1 MAAVETNQKVK
12 LEHVDYS
19 KLWWLTL
26 VAGVISGI
34 VNLLLYFGAQAIGF
48 VGDMVPSFLAASPQP
63 FAPAI
68 VISSI
73 MFTAIGGVLLWVV
86 DRFSAKPITT
96 WRNLAIVGLILSFAQ
111 PFLAFS
117 NTNDIILLLLMHTI
131 AGIIAIAVITR
142 AKKA

>member
-1 MAAVETNQKVK
+1 MAAVDTNQKVK

-19 KLWWLTL
+19 KLWKLTL
-26 VAGVISGI
+26 LAGVISGI

-48 VGDMVPSFLAASPQP
+48 VGDMTPSFMAESPQP

-73 MFTAIGGVLLWVV
+73 LFTAIGGVLVWVV

-96 WRNLAIVGLILSFAQ
+96 WRNLAIVGLFLSFAQ
-111 PFLAFS
+111 PFAAFS
-117 NTNDIILLLLMHTI
+117 NTNEIILLLLMHTL
-131 AGIIAIAVITR
+131 AGIIAIVTIIR

>member
-1 MAAVETNQKVK
+1 MAAVETNQTVK
-12 LEHVDYS
+12 LEQVDYG

-34 VNLLLYFGAQAIGF
+34 ANALLYFGAQAIGF
-48 VGDMVPSFLAASPQP
+48 VGDIVPSFMADSPQP

-68 VISSI
+68 VITSI
-73 MFTAIGGVLLWVV
+73 LFTAIGGALVWVL

-96 WRNLAIVGLILSFAQ
+96 WRNLAIVGLLLSYVQ
-111 PFLAFS
+111 PFFAFS
-117 NTNDIILLLLMHTI
+117 KTNDIILLLLMHTL
-131 AGIIAIAVITR
+131 AGIIAIAIIPR